1 METQQAGLPLREWAE
16 VELGDWL
23 KRYYPNA
30 SGKVEALRATPDV
43 YGRVGHDYLYLRA
56 EVGPGQWREN
66 WLYVPKD
73 VKFKRVSGDVA
84 QELRASVANWQRKN
98 LLGALQNMGTGGAFS
113 GSDPEIFVE
122 SKEGGVIPA
131 WEFLPHKDIAAK
143 ERKLQIWNGGAQQPS
158 PLRIGGFCYWDGFQ
172 AEIATQ
178 ADTCLA
184 YQVDSIREG
193 LESLWKK
200 TTKQYPGSRLSAKTV
215 VEIPQEMLMGA
226 KQEFVELG
234 CKPSVNAYGLMG
246 MPVENPRELGVRFAG
261 GHYHYGIG
269 TLNPEDAREMVKCA
283 DAIVGMASVGIFA
296 EVDNP
301 VRRRYYGLPGEH
313 RLPSHGVEYRV
324 LSNGWMCHP
333 AVAHFVLGLTRKSL
347 TMGRERL
354 RGVMDGCEQ
363 EVIQTIQYGDVQG
376 AREYVQRNEKQFN
389 TIMQTCWGVSGAKL
403 GMKMIMEGLGAVVP
417 SWSEVEKNWR
427 MGEIWVEHS
436 GSPKCTWGNYS
447 YGVQ

>member
-1 METQQAGLPLREWAE
+1 MEMKQPSSTLPLREMVE
-16 VELGDWL
+16 VEPEVWL
-23 KRYYPNA
+23 KRYAPNA
-30 SGKVEALRATPDV
+30 SGKVEALRGMGPEYART
-43 YGRVGHDYLYLRA
+43 GFDYVQLRMEETTGA
-56 EVGPGQWREN
+56 WREN

-73 VKFKRVSGDVA
+73 VKFRRVSGDVA
-84 QELRASVANWQRKN
+84 QELRASVAKWQREN
-98 LLGALQNMGTGGAFS
+98 LGTALATMGNGGAFS

-131 WEFLPHKDIAAK
+131 WEFLPQKDVAAK
-143 ERKLQIWNGGAQQPS
+143 EKKLSIYKGANVHS

-269 TLNPEDAREMVKCA
+269 KLDPEEAREMVKCA

-324 LSNGWMCHP
+324 LSNGWMCNP
-333 AVAHFVLGLTRKSL
+333 AVTHFVLGLTRKSL

-376 AREYVQRNEKQFN
+376 AREYVQRNEKQFR
-389 TIMQTCWGVSGAKL
+389 TIMSTCWSPNGVDL
-403 GMKMIMEGLGAVVP
+403 GMRMIMEGLGAVVP
-417 SWSEVEKNWR
+417 TWSEVEKNWR
-427 MGEIWVEHS
+427 MGEEWVQHS
-436 GSPKCTWGNYS
+436 NSPKCTWGGYAAIA
-447 YGVQ
+447 